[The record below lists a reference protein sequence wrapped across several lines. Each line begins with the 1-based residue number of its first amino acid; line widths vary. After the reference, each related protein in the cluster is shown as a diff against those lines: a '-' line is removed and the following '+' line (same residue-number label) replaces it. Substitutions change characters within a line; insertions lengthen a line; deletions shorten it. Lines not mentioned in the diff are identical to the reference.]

1 MPTLI
6 DLRRRIHSVQNSA
19 QITQAMKTVSTA
31 KFRKAQRA
39 VLEARPFWHLFP
51 ELMNRLAY
59 WAASGAHP
67 LLLRR
72 DEKMIEVIVVT
83 SDKGLAG
90 AYNSNLLAAAE
101 AFIREKEKT
110 AGAGLPSPGPAGLA
124 STALGGGKTGVRLVL
139 IGKKATS
146 FFRRHPHPIDR
157 TFGDRTDRLG
167 RPELRDLSE
176 FLMRQYAFQK
186 IDAVYIVANEFKSI
200 LAPRIMIHKVLPLE
214 PDAGKEASAAL
225 LPDWEPGDRR
235 LAAFLLPLYVESQ
248 IHHAFHESQAAEQA
262 ARMMAMD
269 NATKNAEEL
278 IDDLVLQLNKIRQA
292 GITKELLEIMTAVE
306 ALSQKA

>member
-6 DLRRRIHSVQNSA
+6 DLRRRIRSVQNSE
-19 QITQAMKTVSTA
+19 QITQAMKTVSMA
-31 KFRKAQRA
+31 KFRKAQRT
-39 VLEARPFWHLFP
+39 VQEARPFWHLFP

-59 WAASGAHP
+59 WAASGSHP

-72 DEKMIEVIVVT
+72 DEKRIEVIVVT

-101 AFIREKEKT
+101 AFVREKEKT
-110 AGAGLPSPGPAGLA
+110 A
-124 STALGGGKTGVRLVL
+124 GVRLVL
-139 IGKKATS
+139 IGKKAVN
-146 FFRRHPHPIDR
+146 FFRKHPHPIDR

-167 RPELRDLSE
+167 REELRDLSE

-186 IDAVYIVANEFKSI
+186 IDAVYIVTNEFKSI
-200 LAPRIMIHKVLPLE
+200 LAPRIMTHKVLPLE

-225 LPDWEPGDRR
+225 LPDWEPGERR
-235 LAAFLLPLYVESQ
+235 LAGFLLPLYVESQ

-269 NATKNAEEL
+269 NATQNAKEL

-306 ALSQKA
+306 ALRQKD

>member
-6 DLRRRIHSVQNSA
+6 DLRRRIRSVQNSE

-31 KFRKAQRA
+31 KFRKAQRT
-39 VLEARPFWHLFP
+39 VQETRPFWHLFP

-59 WAASGAHP
+59 WAAAGSHP

-72 DEKMIEVIVVT
+72 DEKKIEVIVIT

-110 AGAGLPSPGPAGLA
+110 AG
-124 STALGGGKTGVRLVL
+124 VRLVL
-139 IGKKATS
+139 IGKKAAN
-146 FFRRHPHPIDR
+146 FFRKHPHPIDL

-167 RPELRDLSE
+167 REELRDLSE

-186 IDAVYIVANEFKSI
+186 IDALYIVTNEFKSI
-200 LAPRIMIHKVLPLE
+200 LAPRIMTHKVLPLE

-225 LPDWEPGDRR
+225 APDWEPGERR
-235 LAAFLLPLYVESQ
+235 LAGFLLPLYVESQ

-269 NATKNAEEL
+269 NATQNAREL

-306 ALSQKA
+306 ALRQKD

>member
-6 DLRRRIHSVQNSA
+6 DLRRRIRSVQNSQ

-31 KFRKAQRA
+31 KFRKAQRT
-39 VLEARPFWHLFP
+39 VQEARPFWHLFP

-59 WAASGAHP
+59 WAAAGSHP

-72 DEKMIEVIVVT
+72 DEKKVEVIVIT

-90 AYNSNLLAAAE
+90 AYNSNLLAAAD
-101 AFIREKEKT
+101 AFIAEKEKT
-110 AGAGLPSPGPAGLA
+110 AE
-124 STALGGGKTGVRLVL
+124 VRLVL
-139 IGKKATS
+139 IGKKAANY
-146 FFRRHPHPIDR
+146 FRRHPHLIDR
-157 TFGDRTDRLG
+157 TIGGRTDRLG
-167 RPELRDLSE
+167 REELRELAES
-176 FLMRQYAFQK
+176 LMRQYAFQR
-186 IDAVYIVANEFKSI
+186 IDALYIVTNEFKSI
-200 LAPRIMIHKVLPLE
+200 LAPRIMTHRVLPLE
-214 PDAGKEASAAL
+214 PAAGAEASAAL
-225 LPDWEPGDRR
+225 APDWEPGERR
-235 LAAFLLPLYVESQ
+235 LAGFLLPLYVESQ

-306 ALSQKA
+306 ALSQKG

>member
-6 DLRRRIHSVQNSA
+6 DLRRRIQSVRNSE

-31 KFRKAQRA
+31 KFRKAQRT

-59 WAASGAHP
+59 WAAAGTHP

-72 DEKMIEVIVVT
+72 DEKKIEVIVIT

-90 AYNSNLLAAAE
+90 AYNSNLLAAAD
-101 AFIREKEKT
+101 AFLARKAATADIR
-110 AGAGLPSPGPAGLA
+110 
-124 STALGGGKTGVRLVL
+124 L
-139 IGKKATS
+139 ILMGKKAAVH
-146 FFRRHPHPIDR
+146 FRKGTYPVDR
-157 TFGDRTDRLG
+157 AFADRTDRLT
-167 RPELRDLSE
+167 RDELRDLAE
-176 FLMRQYAFQK
+176 ELMRDYTFQK
-186 IDAVYIVANEFKSI
+186 IDAVYIVTNEFKSI
-200 LAPRIMIHKVLPLE
+200 LAPRIMTHQVLPIVAA
-214 PDAGKEASAAL
+214 AGPEISATW
-225 LPDWEPGDRR
+225 LPDWDPEAAR
-235 LAAFLLPLYVESQ
+235 LASFILPLYVESQ

-306 ALSQKA
+306 ALKQKD

>member
-6 DLRRRIHSVQNSA
+6 DLRRRIQSVRNSE

-31 KFRKAQRA
+31 KFRKAQRT
-39 VLEARPFWHLFP
+39 VMEARPFWHIFP

-59 WAASGAHP
+59 WAAVGTHP

-72 DEKMIEVIVVT
+72 DEKRIEVIVIT

-90 AYNSNLLAAAE
+90 AYNSNLLAAAD
-101 AFIREKEKT
+101 AFL
-110 AGAGLPSPGPAGLA
+110 AGKAKSAE
-124 STALGGGKTGVRLVL
+124 VRLVL
-139 IGKKATS
+139 VGKKATVH
-146 FFRRHPHPIDR
+146 FRKGPYPVDR
-157 TFGDRTDRLG
+157 TFGDRTDRLS
-167 RPELRDLSE
+167 REELRDLAE
-176 FLMRQYAFQK
+176 EIMRDYAFQK
-186 IDAVYIVANEFKSI
+186 IDAVYIVTNEFKSI
-200 LAPRIMIHKVLPLE
+200 LAPRIMTHQVLPIE
-214 PDAGKEASAAL
+214 PLAGPETSATW
-225 LPDWEPGDRR
+225 LPDWDPAAAR
-235 LAAFLLPLYVESQ
+235 LAGFILPLYVESQ

-306 ALSQKA
+306 ALKQKE